1 MNSAY
6 GLDGGAMGEIAD
18 RIKRYDEQHS
28 FLRQYSLP
36 EEDVPVRYRKASG
49 YRWFRSANVV
59 CLEKA
64 RLEPEHPIARA
75 G

>member
-1 MNSAY
+1 MRV
-6 GLDGGAMGEIAD
+6 LMGEIGE
-18 RIKRYDEQHS
+18 RIKRYDKRYS

-36 EEDVPVRYRKASG
+36 EEDVPVQYRKAGG

-64 RLEPEHPIARA
+64 RLEREQSIAKS